1 MRMTYLRRR
10 DMFYLRHLFL
20 TVLGLSLA
28 SAAFAE
34 KPERPMGHEQIPGWA
49 TNTFQSLEFGVLL
62 EVEGFASKIGG
73 ESQSDILLAT
83 AAFDIE
89 ASMNDW
95 LLGHVGLLWEQY
107 SREDDNLD
115 EAYIALGASESIP
128 FYLVAGRF
136 YQPVGNFESVFISD
150 PLTLELAEMNQVS
163 AMVGY
168 ENPWLDLNAGA
179 FQGDVKE
186 GVAAGDGGDSTI
198 DDFYAS
204 LSLAPVEQ
212 IKLGVYWLSDLMET
226 YNLSR
231 VGEEIA
237 NLAGYEKSG
246 GAGAFLNLYLGIFTF
261 NAEYVSA
268 LQSYDVA
275 GGSYVPAAF
284 NLEGSVQVHEK
295 VVVGLK
301 FEASD
306 DLYATYDAGA
316 LGFGE
321 KLPGR
326 SYGAV
331 AAYAFREHATVA
343 AEYLH
348 AEELD
353 NDASGDMVTVQL
365 SLEF

>member
-1 MRMTYLRRR
+1 P
-10 DMFYLRHLFL
+10 
-20 TVLGLSLA
+20 G
-28 SAAFAE
+28 
-34 KPERPMGHEQIPGWA
+34 RPMGHEQVPGWA

-73 ESQSDILLAT
+73 ENQSDILLAT
-83 AAFDIE
+83 AAFDVE
-89 ASMNDW
+89 ASMNEW
-95 LLGHVGLLWEQY
+95 LIGHIGLLWEQY

-115 EAYIALGASESIP
+115 EAYIALGASESLP

-179 FQGDVKE
+179 FRGDVKE
-186 GVAAGDGGDSTI
+186 GVAAGGDSTI

-212 IKLGVYWLSDLMET
+212 LQLGIYWLSDLMES
-226 YNLSR
+226 YNMSR
-231 VGEEIA
+231 VGEEISG
-237 NLAGYEKSG
+237 LVGYEKSG
-246 GAGAFLNLYLGIFTF
+246 GAGAFVNLYLGIFTF

-268 LQSYDVA
+268 LQSYDLPD
-275 GGSYVPAAF
+275 GSYVPAAF
-284 NLEGSVQVHEK
+284 NLEGSVQVHEN
-295 VVVGLK
+295 VTVGLK
-301 FEASD
+301 FEASN
-306 DLYATYDAGA
+306 DLYATYDAAA
-316 LGFGE
+316 LAFGE
-321 KLPGR
+321 KLPGQ

-331 AAYAFREHATVA
+331 VAYQFHENASVA

-348 AEELD
+348 LEELD
-353 NDASGDMVTVQL
+353 NDARGDIVTVQL
-365 SLEF
+365 GLAF